1 VNVPGT
7 AYDRRAGDATVST
20 LDLLREIL
28 RELHGVVSDRVELL
42 SLELQRARGALA
54 QIVALLVAVAI
65 LGVTAWIAGWGA
77 VALALIEGT
86 GLHWG
91 WALAIVLAVNAAAA
105 WIAVA
110 RVRTL
115 FPRLTLPAT
124 RRQLTVGDDTKDAR
138 IPRAHD
144 LGGPRHDPGTPGS
157 PA

>member
-1 VNVPGT
+1 MNVPGT
-7 AYDRRAGDATVST
+7 AHGRHAGDASVST
-20 LDLLREIL
+20 LDLLRGIL
-28 RELHGVVSDRVELL
+28 RELPGLVSDRVELL

-91 WALAIVLAVNAAAA
+91 WALAIVLAVNATAA

-124 RRQLTVGDDTKDAR
+124 RRQLTVGDDAPDPR
-138 IPRAHD
+138 IPRVNEPGD
-144 LGGPRHDPGTPGS
+144 SRHDPGTPAS